1 MQKLTLQLFNH
12 GRWHDAAELIFH
24 DNVAHGRVT
33 LAYTHAYIAEVLQYE
48 AIDSS
53 ACTVNA
59 PVGVVPTDYPT
70 WPALLNDLLPVG
82 KSRDWW
88 LARLD
93 LKREPE
99 FVQNI
104 ELLKHAVMAP
114 IGNLR
119 IKEAFLSRQNAI
131 EQRFPLQAVVE
142 LQHDFLEYANENG
155 AAVGGATGA
164 VGVAPKLLL
173 MVEGEQ
179 VYIDGD
185 FVGKPLAAKPYL
197 TKFARNRRTRLDNDI
212 LAAESCY
219 YKVLA
224 KLLAGSGIETIDTEN
239 MMVYQHEGQVSL
251 WLPRFDVVAENGF
264 AKRIGV
270 ESIYSIINAGPGS
283 AQNHLDVMTKVWAK
297 IRRGTQ
303 MSKAEFAKQYLARDL
318 LNLVFGNSDNHGRN
332 ISFLKLEGDI
342 RFAPIY
348 DFAPMKA
355 DPEMVVRLFKW
366 PRQFESAS
374 IVKFDQVVQELNA
387 FAPAEELLA
396 FLKTTAK
403 KLVHLKDELRLAGCS
418 ERILDFPAI
427 GLERT
432 REKLIEMGVFDA

>member
-1 MQKLTLQLFNH
+1 MKKLTLQLFNK
-12 GRWHDAAELIFH
+12 GRWHDAAQLVFH
-24 DNVAHGRVT
+24 DKVAHGSVT
-33 LAYTHAYIAEVLQYE
+33 LAYLHAYITEVLHYD
-48 AIDSS
+48 AINSS

-59 PVGVVPTDYPT
+59 PVGIIPIDYPS
-70 WPALLNDLLPVG
+70 WPALLDDLLPVG

-93 LKREPE
+93 LTREPE

-104 ELLKHAVMAP
+104 ELLSHAVMAP

-119 IKEAFLSRQNAI
+119 MKEAFLSRHNTI

-164 VGVAPKLLL
+164 VGIAPKLLL
-173 MVEGEQ
+173 MVEGDQ

-185 FVGKPLAAKPYL
+185 FAGKPLVARPYL

-219 YKVLA
+219 YQVLA
-224 KLLAGSGIETIDTEN
+224 KLLAGNDVETIDTEN
-239 MMVYQHEGQVSL
+239 MMLHEHEGQVSL
-251 WLPRFDVVAENGF
+251 WLPRFDVVKQGGIAT
-264 AKRIGV
+264 RLGV

-283 AQNHLDVMTKVWAK
+283 VQNHFEVMKEVWAK
-297 IRRGTQ
+297 ICRGTQ

-366 PRQFESAS
+366 PQPFERAAM
-374 IVKFDQVVQELNA
+374 VKFNQVVQELGY
-387 FAPAEELLA
+387 FAPADELLV
-396 FLKTTAK
+396 FLKSVAQ
-403 KLVHLKDELRLAGCS
+403 KLIHLQDELRIAGCP
-418 ERILDFPAI
+418 ERILHFPAM

-432 REKLIEMGVFDA
+432 HQKLREMGVLDD